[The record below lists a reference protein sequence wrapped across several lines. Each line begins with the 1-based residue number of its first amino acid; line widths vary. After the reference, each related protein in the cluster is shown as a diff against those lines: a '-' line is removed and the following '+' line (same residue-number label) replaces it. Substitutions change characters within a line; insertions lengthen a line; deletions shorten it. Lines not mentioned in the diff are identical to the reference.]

1 MLSTCHT
8 EIVLLHLRLT
18 SCYFVCFKRLW
29 SSLPPTSEVLT
40 HSRKHSSYNV
50 ALRSYTVFS
59 WPYFVLVVKLYACQ
73 GRDLTPLWCGEL
85 TKGSP
90 DRSSEGSLFK
100 GSQVVTQC
108 LGRRTLFLFSCKSS
122 CCLHLLQVN
131 WLLRVFHCIVSMC
144 VYSQCHSHSTEFS
157 LFPMK
162 VRSS

>member
-40 HSRKHSSYNV
+40 HSRKHSSYSV
-50 ALRSYTVFS
+50 SLRSYTGFS
-59 WPYFVLVVKLYACQ
+59 QPYFVHVLVVMLYACQ

-85 TKGSP
+85 TKGNP

-100 GSQVVTQC
+100 GSQAVTQC
-108 LGRRTLFLFSCKSS
+108 LARRTLFLFSCKSS
-122 CCLHLLQVN
+122 CCLHLLQFN
-131 WLLRVFHCIVSMC
+131 WLVREFFTAWYLR
-144 VYSQCHSHSTEFS
+144 VYSQCHSHSTEIS
-157 LFPMK
+157 LFPM
-162 VRSS
+162 